1 MHHIS
6 QQNIDIS
13 LRRPHLSRYKKQLV
27 EALANPAL
35 TLEWREELSFR
46 LKNLGKPKCYRA
58 SAPTPPGAVDPGIVP
73 AEHDSSISDLSQGHL
88 MTLPLS
94 RLDGFARANG
104 IDVSTL
110 STKAQYV
117 AAILN
122 KENLG

>member
-1 MHHIS
+1 MHHLS
-6 QQNIDIS
+6 QQDIDIS

-35 TLEWREELSFR
+35 TPEWREELSFR

-58 SAPTPPGAVDPGIVP
+58 NAPTPPGAVDPGIP
-73 AEHDSSISDLSQGHL
+73 EEFDFSISDLSQCHL
-88 MTLPLS
+88 MTLTLS